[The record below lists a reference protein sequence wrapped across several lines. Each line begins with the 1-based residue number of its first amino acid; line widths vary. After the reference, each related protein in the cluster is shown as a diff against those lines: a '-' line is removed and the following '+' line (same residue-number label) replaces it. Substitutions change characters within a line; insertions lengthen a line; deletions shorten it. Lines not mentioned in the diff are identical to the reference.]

1 MNTVLKQMI
10 NSKSKDNKLYL
21 NDYDKHLLGDE
32 EIKYLL
38 ANDTN
43 QIIQLA
49 LGKYVY
55 YWDRN
60 NITAIGINYMKSASW
75 NKLNSL
81 SLS

>member
-1 MNTVLKQMI
+1 MYKVLKQMI

-55 YWDRN
+55 Y
-60 NITAIGINYMKSASW
+60 
-75 NKLNSL
+75 
-81 SLS
+81 